1 MITSK
6 NNKVDLNAKG
16 NYLKNFTS
24 RGDIYI
30 GDKAFEYYNEK
41 NPRDYIQIPYSEI
54 SLVGVRLLFGKKIL
68 RFKICTRSNGDFE
81 FNSSNN
87 KKILLLLQTY
97 LGKEKI
103 RKIPSILDKFKDK
116 NKK

>member
-1 MITSK
+1 MIESQ
-6 NNKVDLNAKG
+6 NKTVDLTIKANHLQG
-16 NYLKNFTS
+16 FTS
-24 RGDIYI
+24 SGSVMV

-103 RKIPSILDKFKDK
+103 RKIPSIIDKFKDK

>member
-1 MITSK
+1 MISSK
-6 NNKVDLNAKG
+6 NDKVDLNVKG

-24 RGDIYI
+24 RGDIFV
-30 GDKAFEYYNEK
+30 GDKAFEYYNER

-54 SLVGVRLLFGKKIL
+54 ALVGVRLLFGKKIL
-68 RFKICTRSNGDFE
+68 RIKICTKSNGDFE
-81 FNSSNN
+81 FNSSSN
-87 KKILLLLQTY
+87 KKIIILLQTY

-103 RKIPSILDKFKDK
+103 RKIPSILDKLKDR